1 MRLTTKLVLA
11 TTVFTTV
18 VTIALCSVFFS
29 ELLRGRFAQAQDAN
43 EVLSQEVVLSMRAA
57 LQSGL
62 AANDPKEPGEFA
74 FERAVKT
81 TLQQD
86 PALEQTM
93 NAIVSYSPTVQDVY
107 ISGANG
113 RVLVSTDP
121 TLLDVSPPRRRSF
134 GKLATNGFREQL
146 RIVFGQPEV
155 FDNALPLQRN
165 GGPFLYAHIG
175 VRSTL
180 LRNVLKPWLQGA
192 ALIGAV
198 ALLCSLA
205 ASLILSSVALRPI
218 AQISQRLDALS
229 ALSGAG
235 TAAVEPASR
244 DAMQRVSSTISRIDQ
259 QIRTSEQH
267 QTELAT
273 NLSQMLQTLK
283 DGVMLLT
290 ADGRVAMA
298 SDSVRNFLQPRPGPI
313 VGERIETIFPV
324 TMEVGALLSYALRTR
339 RVLQNQ
345 LVPFADG
352 REVEVSLDFPAASG
366 GMSSD
371 GLDAMLTLHDAA
383 AQERVEREI
392 DLSRRLASIGRL
404 TAGVGHEVKNPINA
418 MVLHLEL
425 LRNKLKSNDGTGAVR
440 HVDVLASEMTRLDR
454 VVQTLADFTRP
465 LEPDLHEQPL
475 RAVVDSVLRLIS
487 VDAGH
492 RAVRISVRDDAAGAQ
507 ALIDS
512 ELLRQALLNIVL
524 NGMDAMPNGGSL
536 QVRLFRERGSVGV
549 AIRDTG
555 TGIAPETLDR
565 IFHLYFTT
573 KPTGSGIGLAMTWR
587 IVQILGGTI
596 AVQSTTDAA
605 SSDHGTLFTVRLPLA
620 TRSHGAAGPQV
631 VHA

>member
-1 MRLTTKLVLA
+1 MRLKTKLVLA

-43 EVLSQEVVLSMRAA
+43 KVLSQEVVLSMRAA

-62 AANDPKEPGEFA
+62 VAHDPKEPGEAA
-74 FERAVKT
+74 FERAVT
-81 TLQQD
+81 LTLQQD

-93 NAIVSYSPTVQDVY
+93 EAIVSYSPTVQDVY
-107 ISGANG
+107 VSGANG

-121 TLLDVSPPRRRSF
+121 TLLDGRPPKRRSF
-134 GKLATNGFREQL
+134 GELAADGFRQQL
-146 RIVFGQPEV
+146 SIVFGRPEV
-155 FDNALPLQRN
+155 LDDVLPLQRN

-180 LRNVLKPWLQGA
+180 LRNVLKPWLHEA
-192 ALIGAV
+192 AFIGAL
-198 ALLCSLA
+198 ALLSSLA
-205 ASLILSSVALRPI
+205 AAVILSSVALRPI
-218 AQISQRLDALS
+218 AQISQKLDALS
-229 ALSGAG
+229 ARSGAN
-235 TAAVEPASR
+235 TTPAELAST
-244 DAMQRVSSTISRIDQ
+244 DAMQRVSSTISRIDE

-290 ADGRVAMA
+290 ADGMVAMA
-298 SDSVRNFLQPRPGPI
+298 SDSVQNFLQPRSGPI
-313 VGERIETIFPV
+313 VGERLEEIFPPNAK
-324 TMEVGALLSYALRTR
+324 VGALLLDAFRGR
-339 RVLQNQ
+339 RILQNQ
-345 LVPFADG
+345 LVSFGDG

-366 GMSSD
+366 GKAAD
-371 GLDAMLTLHDAA
+371 ALGAMLTLHDAA
-383 AQERVEREI
+383 AQEKIEREI

-425 LRNKLKSNDGTGAVR
+425 LRNKLSAGTGTEAIR

-465 LEPDLHEQPL
+465 LEPDLREQPL

-492 RAVRISVRDDAAGAQ
+492 RSVRITMRDESAGAQ
-507 ALIDS
+507 PFIDS

-524 NGMDAMPNGGSL
+524 NAMDAMPDGGSL
-536 QVRLFRERGSVGV
+536 QVRLSRERSSVAV
-549 AIRDTG
+549 AIRDSG

-587 IVQILGGTI
+587 IVQMLGGTI
-596 AVQSTTDAA
+596 AVQSNTDAE
-605 SSDHGTLFTVRLPLA
+605 SIDHGTLFTVRLPLA
-620 TRSHGAAGPQV
+620 IRSQSSSASTAV
-631 VHA
+631 SA